1 MNMFENF
8 RLRRRRIYET
18 LFSAR
23 SLCAAG
29 LFMMPALLFN
39 PHTPF
44 RVAQFLFFWFMAWL
58 SGKKNNPLITALI
71 VLSITAFNLAVPYG
85 QVLCAIGAFNIT
97 SGALTMGIQ
106 RAVTLEGLIML
117 SRFSIRQDLRIPGGF
132 GALIGESFRMLALI
146 VDRKHR
152 ISRKKLIAGIDRLM
166 IELSG
171 DEAAPTETSPHPATA
186 ARTRPAGFIILAA
199 AVILSWLPWFFLL

>member
-1 MNMFENF
+1 MHRLEKF
-8 RLRRRRIYET
+8 RQRRRRIYET

-29 LFMMPALLFN
+29 LLMMPALLFN

-44 RVAQFLFFWFMAWL
+44 RVTQFLFFWFMAWL
-58 SGKKNNPLITALI
+58 SGKKTRPLITVLI
-71 VLSITAFNLAVPYG
+71 ALSITAFNLAAPYG
-85 QVLCAIGAFNIT
+85 RVLCAIGVFNIT
-97 SGALTMGIQ
+97 SGALTVGVQ
-106 RAVTLEGLIML
+106 RAATLEGLIML

-132 GALIGESFRMLALI
+132 GALMGESFRILALI

-152 ISRKKLIAGIDRLM
+152 ISRKNVIADIDRLM

-171 DEAAPTETSPHPATA
+171 DEAAPAENPALPATA
-186 ARTRPAGFIILAA
+186 ARTRPAGFILLAS
-199 AVILSWLPWFFLL
+199 AVILSWLPWFFLP